1 MRVFKVPIFIAQ
13 SYYDMVDW
21 QFLKLTE
28 PPLTKNIETENTM
41 NFIHS
46 RGAPNFHAK
55 AIPCHT
61 QAVERH
67 IKLVTEASHKVCG
80 GSNGDGFIR
89 STLLSRQQM
98 PRFQTKYQFSS

>member
-28 PPLTKNIETENTM
+28 PPLTKKIKTKNIM
-41 NFIHS
+41 KFIHS
-46 RGAPNFHAK
+46 RDAPNFHAK

-67 IKLVTEASHKVCG
+67 IKLVTEASQKVCG
-80 GSNGDGFIR
+80 ISNCDGFIQ
-89 STLLSRQQM
+89 STLLSRQ
-98 PRFQTKYQFSS
+98 